1 MSPEA
6 PSLPQRYSDCSAV
19 RTSLTWWH
27 APADADATLSA
38 ARRLLA
44 RIPHARLRLFDSDE
58 GHLAG
63 FHREADI
70 LDELL
75 ARG

>member
-1 MSPEA
+1 MALLGEWNDV
-6 PSLPQRYSDCSAV
+6 DCAAV

-27 APADADATLSA
+27 APADADATFSA

-44 RIPHARLRLFDSDE
+44 RIPHAKLRLFGSDE

-63 FHREADI
+63 FHREPDI
-70 LDELL
+70 LDELF

>member
-1 MSPEA
+1 VAGA
-6 PSLPQRYSDCSAV
+6 PPATIV
-19 RTSLTWWH
+19 IARTRPGWH